1 MANEKL
7 RYDRDNILAIPDLSV
22 GRHYESEGIIPT
34 IPPEPEVV
42 ETPDRYVETLDDL
55 DSVYKLADLLPSD
68 LATIIRDITD
78 VLRRDTQGKIILQI
92 ERKGKKPEPKQPE
105 TPKEPTPEEPKP
117 KKPASPPEY
126 GPDVALT
133 PVDDTRF
140 SLGEI
145 DDIFSRKPAVTIEVD
160 RGRSLV
166 DIAREAYKQDDSD
179 INEHYTSMMT
189 QLTNRFFQI
198 MTTLA
203 EESGMD
209 EYTYLMQ
216 DFDGTAVTTD
226 DPNQQHLID
235 SICKGQI
242 IYDQKIRQMNLTH
255 TAANT
260 LCMTRGFHVAEMQRE
275 RYLQEQ
281 YKKDL
286 KDMPSTFSNDL
297 LEASRSEATKKYK
310 QAAYNEFKYLD
321 NAVKNTNALLNIKI
335 DEASAKAQLSN
346 TGSDIFAFTPP
357 PAPTENQI
365 DDNYDAT
372 QSAQQ
377 RAQSDIN
384 SAARDSVTGQQAS
397 SGGGSSY
404 SGGGDYTPVSLK
416 GNGVAEQVW
425 NFLKDMGY
433 DNNAAAGIMGN
444 ISVESAGYQVDVT
457 ENGGA
462 PMTPGVGYGL
472 CQWTVAERQERL
484 SAAAQR
490 TGKPVSSLETQLSCL
505 KWELENRYA
514 SCLPS
519 NLNGRTMEEATEK
532 FMWEFEGPNASST
545 YIDRRLSEAQNAAG
559 TFGGK

>member
-1 MANEKL
+1 MADEKL
-7 RYDRDNILAIPDLSV
+7 RYDKENILAIPDLSIE
-22 GRHYESEGIIPT
+22 RHYESGGIIPKVS
-34 IPPEPEVV
+34 PETE
-42 ETPDRYVETLDDL
+42 ETEKPDRYVETLDDL

-78 VLRRDTQGKIILQI
+78 VLRKDTQGKIILQI
-92 ERKGKKPEPKQPE
+92 ERTKS
-105 TPKEPTPEEPKP
+105 TPSEPTPETKT
-117 KKPASPPEY
+117 KSIPPE
-126 GPDVALT
+126 GGTVVLT
-133 PVDDTRF
+133 PPEKLKTKEI
-140 SLGEI
+140 EI

-179 INEHYTSMMT
+179 IKEHYTSMMT

-203 EESGMD
+203 EESNMD
-209 EYTYLMQ
+209 DYTYLMQ
-216 DFDGTAVTTD
+216 DFDGTAVTTN

-242 IYDQKIRQMNLTH
+242 IYDQKLRQMNLTH

-321 NAVKNTNALLNIKI
+321 NAVKNTNALLNIRI

-346 TGSDIFAFTPP
+346 TGSDIFAFTPL
-357 PAPTENQI
+357 PAPTENQV

-377 RAQSDIN
+377 NAQSAIDN
-384 SAARDSVTGQQAS
+384 AAKDSVTGQQAGAGAGAS
-397 SGGGSSY
+397 SGSNNGTAPVNSGSV
-404 SGGGDYTPVSLK
+404 GGGNVDPGAIYKMLRSY
-416 GNGVAEQVW
+416 
-425 NFLKDMGY
+425 GY
-433 DNNAAAGIMGN
+433 SPIAACAIMGN
-444 ISVESAGYQVDVT
+444 IQQESSFDTGATNSSGYK
-457 ENGGA
+457 
-462 PMTPGVGYGL
+462 GL
-472 CQWTVAERQERL
+472 CQWDPNSRWPNMQNVFSGRDPYD
-484 SAAAQR
+484 AA
-490 TGKPVSSLETQLSCL
+490 TQMD
-505 KWELENRYA
+505 Y
-514 SCLPS
+514 
-519 NLNGRTMEEATEK
+519 MYYEATNTRYPEECGPSG
-532 FMWEFEGPNASST
+532 MNAASTDISSAVTHWQYWFEGAKGQETSQRIDYANAFYAMYNT
-545 YIDRRLSEAQNAAG
+545 
-559 TFGGK
+559 